1 MRAAILA
8 AGYGGRMPIHFPNF
22 FHKTLHKN
30 LNGNHITGSIIKS
43 LVSNNINDIIIVTGY
58 KRNQL
63 KNHLNNS
70 FPEVSFQFIHNDY
83 MIKLKYF

>member
-1 MRAAILA
+1 MDL
-8 AGYGGRMPIHFPNF
+8 
-22 FHKTLHKN
+22 
-30 LNGNHITGSIIKS
+30 IIKS

-70 FPEVSFQFIHNDY
+70 FPEVSFQFIHNEIYDKTNN
-83 MIKLKYF
+83 ILFSSCV